1 MSSKFHY
8 IANGE
13 KVVDP
18 IAARNLDPNTY
29 YSLGNGFDNYA
40 FRRIDADPDK
50 ADEILEQRMRQL
62 RDKYKYIR
70 VWFSGGKDSTLI
82 LATAIKHN
90 IHIDEIVIV
99 RRFCKK
105 NLGLYTHYRQ
115 TREIDGSAIAY
126 LESIKDKIPKTKISF
141 VDQDDKEFAVPFK
154 DPKWYTYTNEYFF
167 GICYTPNMF
176 YRYLNPKF
184 KILTEPKSRV
194 DLCGAGA
201 PAVWRE
207 QSTNQWHFS
216 FSDTN
221 FVTVHSSPS
230 GDSQYEDFLFTED
243 MPQLAEYYVN
253 TVVDSYIAD
262 GIETE
267 EWRWDNSPQLQRA
280 VRDRTPLYNEVKNY
294 KGFQFPK
301 TVIEIPFKETF
312 WHWFPMHS
320 KSYYDLVNRY
330 LQTPRPKC
338 LRRYIENTD
347 WVSIKHHRDTGRIL
361 TKIWKL

>member
-1 MSSKFHY
+1 
-8 IANGE
+8 
-13 KVVDP
+13 
-18 IAARNLDPNTY
+18 
-29 YSLGNGFDNYA
+29 
-40 FRRIDADPDK
+40 
-50 ADEILEQRMRQL
+50 
-62 RDKYKYIR
+62 
-70 VWFSGGKDSTLI
+70 
-82 LATAIKHN
+82 
-90 IHIDEIVIV
+90 
-99 RRFCKK
+99 
-105 NLGLYTHYRQ
+105 
-115 TREIDGSAIAY
+115 
-126 LESIKDKIPKTKISF
+126 
-141 VDQDDKEFAVPFK
+141 
-154 DPKWYTYTNEYFF
+154 
-167 GICYTPNMF
+167 MF

-201 PAVWRE
+201 PAVWQE

-267 EWRWDNSPQLQRA
+267 EWRWDNSPQLQRS

-301 TVIEIPFKETF
+301 TIIEIPFKETF
-312 WHWFPMHS
+312 WHWFPMHA

-330 LQTPRPKC
+330 LQTPMPKC